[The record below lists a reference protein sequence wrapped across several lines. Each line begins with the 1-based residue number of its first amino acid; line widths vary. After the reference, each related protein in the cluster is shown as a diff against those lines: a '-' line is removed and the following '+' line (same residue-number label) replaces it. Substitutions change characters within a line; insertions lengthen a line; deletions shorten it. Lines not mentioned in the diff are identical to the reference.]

1 MSSKSTNI
9 FEPIN
14 HLSETEDKWFAV
26 YTKYKCEKYVVNQLG
41 KKGIS
46 AYLPLTTVTKKYV
59 SKVKRYQ
66 VPLINCY
73 VFVKIKKNEYVRVL
87 ETEYVMAF
95 IKQRQSL
102 ISIPEAEINTLRLV
116 VGEIENVEAGD
127 FALQQGDEV
136 EIIAGN
142 LTGIR
147 GLLVNKEGNNRF
159 VVALQTVGLQLSMT
173 IDRSLMRLIK
183 KGRQATIN

>member
-1 MSSKSTNI
+1 MSSKSSNI
-9 FEPIN
+9 SEPIN
-14 HLSETEDKWFAV
+14 HLSATEHKWFAV
-26 YTKYKCEKYVVNQLG
+26 YTKYKCEKYVVNQLS

-73 VFVKIKKNEYVRVL
+73 VFVKIKKNQYISVL
-87 ETEYVMAF
+87 ETEYVMSF

-102 ISIPEAEINTLRLV
+102 ISIPESEIDTLRLV
-116 VGEIENVEAGD
+116 VGEIENVEAGNVT
-127 FALQQGDEV
+127 LEKGDEV

-142 LTGIR
+142 LTGIK
-147 GLLVNKEGNNRF
+147 GQLISKEGGNRF
-159 VVALQTVGLQLSMT
+159 VVALKTVGLQLSMI
-173 IDRSLMRLIK
+173 IDRSLMRLTK
-183 KGRQATIN
+183 KRTVGKL